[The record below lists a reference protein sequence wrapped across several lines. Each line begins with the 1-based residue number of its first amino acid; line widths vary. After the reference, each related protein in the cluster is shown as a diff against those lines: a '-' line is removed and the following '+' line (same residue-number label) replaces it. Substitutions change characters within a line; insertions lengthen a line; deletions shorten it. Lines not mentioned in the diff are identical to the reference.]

1 MLNSYI
7 QNTVRFQSQDVNREF
22 KIERYQDAVSGHEGD
37 SSKLAMLK
45 RFIVTT
51 VKAAIPV
58 VGGAATEA
66 GLSALPA
73 AATLPTA
80 VVTAIPVVMPYI
92 MPVAGA
98 VSLAYAGYKAVS
110 YFNTKPVEIA
120 DEVTKFTITDDSEQS
135 DYYLVSDDN
144 HWSLE
149 DSTRKLTKVA
159 DSNSYELRVRGFTG
173 SECKFVRYDTADSE
187 RANPDWQYGDNLRV
201 NVS

>member
-1 MLNSYI
+1 
-7 QNTVRFQSQDVNREF
+7 
-22 KIERYQDAVSGHEGD
+22 
-37 SSKLAMLK
+37 MLK

-92 MPVAGA
+92 MPIAGT

-110 YFNTKPVEIA
+110 GLVSYFNAKPVEIA
-120 DEVTKFTITDDSEQS
+120 DDVTRFTITIPDDDGQS

-144 HWSLE
+144 GWSVK
-149 DSTRKLTKVA
+149 DSTRKLTKVVTIQHPA
-159 DSNSYELRVRGFTG
+159 KAYCCNFEPL
-173 SECKFVRYDTADSE
+173 
-187 RANPDWQYGDNLRV
+187 
-201 NVS
+201 